1 MKFCLVALCFLLGC
15 VKEIEIPKE
24 VMTKNQM
31 ISLLIDIHI
40 LEAQT
45 GQIAIPKDSS
55 RALFKYFEGDILK
68 ENGIDDS
75 LYYKSLVFYY
85 DNPQLM
91 EQIYE
96 AVVDSLSLYERM
108 SKGNTEGSVEQPNN

>member
-15 VKEIEIPKE
+15 VKEVEIPKD

-40 LEAQT
+40 LEAEA
-45 GQIAIPKDSS
+45 GQLAIPKDSS
-55 RALFKYFEGDILK
+55 RALFNHFEKDLLA
-68 ENGIDDS
+68 ENGVDDS
-75 LYYKSLVFYY
+75 LYYKSLQFYY
-85 DNPQLM
+85 ENPQLM
-91 EQIYE
+91 EEIYE

-108 SKGNTEGSVEQPNN
+108 SKGNTEGTVDESNN